1 MAGSIQFL
9 DITVDDGQ
17 PKEGIS
23 CILNAVKPHWDLT
36 QVSQR
41 PLSGGY
47 INKIYCCHLK
57 EDKDQND
64 ALIVRIHCGSMDKT
78 KEFLSIQVAQAA
90 GCNAPLY
97 ASFNNG
103 LVYKYVSGHMPSLH
117 DFEKPEVIREVTRGM
132 FRLHQTDITSLDLF
146 DRKGNR
152 AYYDK
157 TVDNFDRMKEVAAAI
172 PSKPDN
178 PDLDEAFQRYRAD
191 FPDDVINREMEFAIS
206 LMRQAKIP
214 LCFIHGDIHK
224 NNMVLDSAGHAVFI
238 DFETSSIGYRYFD
251 LGYFFV
257 MWRVSHFSGWVE
269 PGEPVL
275 TPEVRRQYI
284 EAYLQAKCEHEGR
297 NRKDVS
303 PEEWELLDLQHQVI
317 EFVSILEYTIEP
329 FVFVNYPG
337 MPPEFL
343 NLHPEAKNIYFKQK
357 ATIREVIASIEE
369 LDKVVNGPWYSETQW
384 NVDRYFDMC
393 IR

>member
-1 MAGSIQFL
+1 MAAALQFL

-17 PKEGIS
+17 PEEGIT
-23 CILNAVKPHWDLT
+23 CILKAVRPHWDLAE
-36 QVSQR
+36 VSRR

-47 INKIYCCHLK
+47 INKMYCCHLEK
-57 EDKDQND
+57 DKDRND
-64 ALIVRIHCGSMDKT
+64 ALIVRIHSGAMAEVVDRN

-90 GCNAPLY
+90 GCHAALY

-103 LVYKYVSGHMPSLH
+103 LVYKYVPGRMPSLH
-117 DFEKPEVIREVTRGM
+117 DLEKPEVIREVTRGM
-132 FRLHQTDITSLDLF
+132 FRLHQTDVSSVELL

-152 AYYDK
+152 ALYDK
-157 TVDNFDRMKEVAAAI
+157 TVDKFERMKEFADAI
-172 PSKPDN
+172 PSKLDN
-178 PDLDEAFQRYRAD
+178 PDLNEAFQRYRAD
-191 FPDDVINREMEFAIS
+191 FTDDVINEEMDFAIS
-206 LMRQAKIP
+206 IMGQAKMPI
-214 LCFIHGDIHK
+214 CFIHGDIHK

-297 NRKDVS
+297 DRKDVS

-317 EFVSILEYTIEP
+317 EFVSICDYTIEP
-329 FVFVNYPG
+329 FVFISQPG

-343 NLHPEAKNIYFKQK
+343 SLHPEAREIYIKQK
-357 ATIREVIASIEE
+357 ATIKEVIARIEE
-369 LDKVVNGPWYSETQW
+369 LDKIVNGAW
-384 NVDRYFDMC
+384 
-393 IR
+393 